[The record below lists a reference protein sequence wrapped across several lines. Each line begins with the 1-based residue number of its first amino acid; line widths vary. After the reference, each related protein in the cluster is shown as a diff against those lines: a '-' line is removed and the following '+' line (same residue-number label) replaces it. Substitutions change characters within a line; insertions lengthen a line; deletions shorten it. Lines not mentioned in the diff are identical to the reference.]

1 MHSMF
6 GKLRWSAYFH
16 SAGFA
21 SHLSNYSLQL
31 YKHIVSLSLS
41 PETTGLSTT
50 GTWTIMCCR
59 CMDIEHNA
67 VCVIREF
74 WCGKTACV
82 KLYVFFCLFVFYIFT
97 TFSSSSFFCIVHCL
111 FSAVCQVPWLYAAS
125 LQTSAILRFSARFL
139 RNDLNIVWKLCMFR
153 GLCSKSFFFFFWRLA
168 VSGEV
173 HTGVKVGTAP
183 SMLYI
188 FAAPHSLH
196 SHSSYCLC
204 SLFSITPI
212 ASSGYGEGLLKFSQ
226 LIRESASTD
235 EMVTLALKTS
245 LSVFELQCQS
255 RGDTKR
261 WCSMWMKH
269 VIFICYLHPSCG
281 CVGFFLTC
289 LIQAFF
295 SKLQSSQKSK
305 LDQIHK
311 FFFFFSNKL
320 FCLDPC
326 VQDSKFNERM
336 NTVSFNLKIYYI

>member
-6 GKLRWSAYFH
+6 GKLRWSASFH

-153 GLCSKSFFFFFWRLA
+153 GLCSKSFFFFFLTFGSKWRGA
-168 VSGEV
+168 YRCQSR
-173 HTGVKVGTAP
+173 
-183 SMLYI
+183 
-188 FAAPHSLH
+188 
-196 SHSSYCLC
+196 HSSKHAVHFCC
-204 SLFSITPI
+204 SSFLTFP
-212 ASSGYGEGLLKFSQ
+212 LK
-226 LIRESASTD
+226 L
-235 EMVTLALKTS
+235 
-245 LSVFELQCQS
+245 LSVF
-255 RGDTKR
+255 T
-261 WCSMWMKH
+261 
-269 VIFICYLHPSCG
+269 
-281 CVGFFLTC
+281 FLNHTNC
-289 LIQAFF
+289 L
-295 SKLQSSQKSK
+295 
-305 LDQIHK
+305 
-311 FFFFFSNKL
+311 
-320 FCLDPC
+320 
-326 VQDSKFNERM
+326 
-336 NTVSFNLKIYYI
+336 